1 MSAHWLGTVATR
13 AGLKGAERLSF
24 AAGMTN
30 SNAWRHAL
38 NVLDVDAQVLASLVA
53 RHFRLPTVRWDE
65 VSPQSQR
72 LVPEKLVRQ
81 YQIMPLRDNDRHIV
95 VATSDPT
102 NYELEQ
108 AVSFAAGRQV
118 LLEIAPP
125 TDIERSIS
133 ENYASTDAAVET
145 LLRGI
150 DSSVGEIT
158 VLQDTGPEA
167 VAARELEATPVV
179 KLTNLIIQEA
189 IAQRAS
195 DVHIEPAPAGGV
207 VRFRVDGVLRQFM
220 ALPAAAMTR
229 VISRI
234 KIISRID
241 IADRLRPHDGRAR
254 VLVNG
259 RPFDLRTST
268 IPVRDTEKAVLRIL
282 DPNRSIRLADLEL
295 PDIEAARFRQLL
307 SYRDGIVLVTG
318 PTGSGKTTTLYGALR
333 EVNTGNVNIST
344 VEDPIE
350 YELPGIAQIQVETKR
365 GVTFGSA
372 LRALLRQDP
381 DIILVG
387 EVRDHD
393 TARMALQASMTGH
406 LVFSTLHTND
416 AVGVVPRLVELGLD
430 RAAIASS
437 LRGAVGQRLIRR
449 VCTCA
454 VPVQGDLTSNEK
466 RLAETYGQK
475 PAVRAAGCARCGE
488 TGYRGRIPVLE
499 VLVNTP
505 HLQELITRDASVQ
518 ELQKAAIVGG
528 MRPMLRVAL
537 DRAASGETTLE
548 EIERVLGENTGTD
561 AHEETPAAVATSAAE
576 EQLHVLVVDD
586 DEETRIVARAVL
598 QQHAYV
604 VDEATNGEIAIRQ
617 LEGGRCSLILL
628 DLDMPVM
635 DGRATL
641 RRLKSSPATAGIPV
655 IVLTGSDD
663 PSDEIDAMEAGAE
676 DYLRKPIDPARFIA
690 RVRATLRRAG
700 TA

>member
-1 MSAHWLGTVATR
+1 MSSHWLSTVATR
-13 AGLKGAERLSF
+13 AGLKGAERLNIGS
-24 AAGMTN
+24 GKTN
-30 SNAWRHAL
+30 QAVWRDAL
-38 NVLDVDAQVLASLVA
+38 SVLDVDPQVLASLVA
-53 RHFRLPTVRWDE
+53 KYFRLPTVRWDE
-65 VSPQSQR
+65 LSPQAQR

-95 VATSDPT
+95 IATSDPT
-102 NYELEQ
+102 NYEMEQ

-125 TDIERSIS
+125 TDIERAIS
-133 ENYASTDAAVET
+133 EQYASTDSAVEA

-150 DSSVGEIT
+150 DSNLTEIT

-179 KLTNLIIQEA
+179 KLTNLIIQEG

-195 DVHIEPAPAGGV
+195 DVHIEPGPAGGV

-220 ALPAAAMTR
+220 ALPASAMTR

-282 DPNRSIRLADLEL
+282 DPNRSIRLADLKL
-295 PDIEAARFRQLL
+295 PEIEAARFKQLL
-307 SYRDGIVLVTG
+307 SYRDGVVLVTG

-350 YELPGIAQIQVETKR
+350 YELPGVAQIQVESKR

-381 DIILVG
+381 DVILVG
-387 EVRDHD
+387 EIRDHD
-393 TARMALQASMTGH
+393 TARIALQASMTGH
-406 LVFSTLHTND
+406 LVFSTLPND
-416 AVGVVPRLVELGLD
+416 AVGVLPRLSELGLE

-437 LRGAVGQRLIRR
+437 VRGAIAQRLIRR
-449 VCTCA
+449 LCSCA
-454 VPVQGDLTSNEK
+454 VPVQDELTSNEK
-466 RLAETYGQK
+466 RLAEAYGQR
-475 PAVRAAGCARCGE
+475 PTIRAVGCFKCGN

-505 HLQELITRDASVQ
+505 KLQELITRDASAQ
-518 ELQKAAIVGG
+518 ELQREAIAGG

-537 DRAASGETTLE
+537 ERAAGGETTLE
-548 EIERVLGENTGTD
+548 EIERVLGGGSSESDDDAKESPTAGAQATD
-561 AHEETPAAVATSAAE
+561 EKP
-576 EQLHVLVVDD
+576 LVLVVDD
-586 DEETRIVARAVL
+586 DEETRLVARAVL
-598 QQHAYV
+598 QQNGFAV
-604 VDEATNGEIAIRQ
+604 SEAANGESALKL
-617 LEGGRCSLILL
+617 LESGRHALILL
-628 DLDMPVM
+628 DLQMPVM
-635 DGRATL
+635 DGRAAL
-641 RRLKSSPATAGIPV
+641 HRLKRSTATAGIPV

-663 PSDEIDAMEAGAE
+663 PADEIDAMESGAE
-676 DYLRKPIDPARFIA
+676 DYLRKPIDPARFAA
-690 RVRATLRRAG
+690 RVKATLRRAG